1 MKHGSLVQR
10 ESGDP
15 MSLTFFR
22 NKPIE
27 RTGEWQFTEAML
39 DRQLPSRHGTEEDF
53 VGRVRENL
61 ARGRRQIF
69 RARDDPQERAGIE
82 KALHLWEPSNV
93 RSSSS
98 GRGSKN
104 ERGTENRLLPKPI
117 GRGRTGTSG
126 NGVISATG

>member
-39 DRQLPSRHGTEEDF
+39 DRQLPSRHGTEISLAGF
-53 VGRVRENL
+53 AKIWLAVGDKSFAPATIHKNVQVS
-61 ARGRRQIF
+61 RRHF
-69 RARDDPQERAGIE
+69 T
-82 KALHLWEPSNV
+82 
-93 RSSSS
+93 
-98 GRGSKN
+98 RGSLQTCEAVLLEGARRMN
-104 ERGTENRLLPKPI
+104 VERKIAFCLNR
-117 GRGRTGTSG
+117 
-126 NGVISATG
+126 